1 MKKLFVL
8 LRQGNLEEVKKII
21 ETKPEL
27 LNCVAGPQPK
37 KDHGQSL
44 LQVALK
50 SGNFDIAD
58 YLIDRVIPFHF
69 QGVIHR
75 HEDIFHFPFFI
86 QRSKF
91 SGGVFHSRISF
102 RIIIQDS
109 IIIQKNGRK

>member
-21 ETKPEL
+21 EAKPEL

-58 YLIDRVIPFHF
+58 YLIDKGMLILWRPKMMIPGSEHLCCLTL
-69 QGVIHR
+69 
-75 HEDIFHFPFFI
+75 
-86 QRSKF
+86 
-91 SGGVFHSRISF
+91 F
-102 RIIIQDS
+102 RQ
-109 IIIQKNGRK
+109 Q